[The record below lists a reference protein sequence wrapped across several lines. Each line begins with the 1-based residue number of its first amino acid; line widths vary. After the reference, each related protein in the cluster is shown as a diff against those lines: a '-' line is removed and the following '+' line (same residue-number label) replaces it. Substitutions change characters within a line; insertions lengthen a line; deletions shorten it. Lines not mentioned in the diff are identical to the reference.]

1 MTALGII
8 LTLLLSTMAICYI
21 AMRHEHREEERT
33 EKYLYRHRN
42 DEDKLRATADVA
54 AAYKELVTSGI
65 LQ

>member
-8 LTLLLSTMAICYI
+8 LTLLMSTMAIFYI
-21 AMRHEHREEERT
+21 AMRHEQQAEERT

-54 AAYKELVTSGI
+54 DAYKELVASGI